1 MYKNS
6 KSCLEMGCPYF
17 IAYTY
22 LHLLLGVLVSSAAA
36 VYDPLGKL
44 GINSESIVP
53 SILILISS
61 FVLLYICLMLKPGI
75 LKYILFII
83 FITLIG
89 SSLRNILDRLKAKQ
103 ILVNVLLTI
112 SSIFLTMTVI
122 GFVDKQNTLGFGPYL
137 FASLIGLILGHL
149 GIGAALLFKVPGEQL
164 SGISYAI
171 SFISTLVFSIY
182 VAYDTQML
190 KEDAAACKSHPDYIN
205 SALSLYLDILNLFVS
220 VGDLADS

>member
-1 MYKNS
+1 
-6 KSCLEMGCPYF
+6 
-17 IAYTY
+17 
-22 LHLLLGVLVSSAAA
+22 
-36 VYDPLGKL
+36 
-44 GINSESIVP
+44 
-53 SILILISS
+53 
-61 FVLLYICLMLKPGI
+61 MLKPGI